1 MDYDDEKLE
10 KGGLLKTDRYI
21 IHTDMWYKFPF
32 LPDLEA
38 KVRIAYVDA
47 DRTVLN
53 IDPSYTE
60 FRFEL
65 NYLF

>member
-1 MDYDDEKLE
+1 
-10 KGGLLKTDRYI
+10 
-21 IHTDMWYKFPF
+21 MWYTLPF

-38 KVRIAYVDA
+38 KDRFGIVNA
-47 DRTVLN
+47 DRRTNATTIALFGQ
-53 IDPSYTE
+53 DPSYYE